1 MTQINPTIT
10 TPINIFILQ
19 FLHHISRSTS
29 VALCSNINAFSL
41 WRIKYI
47 LGLKL
52 SVKGLKDW
60 LYCSSIL
67 VYCQQCPILSVF
79 KLMDSPSRTRFAS
92 PILSILFKLLYFC
105 AISLIF
111 SLACNLSVAYMFN
124 KLHQAHSHNLRWWQ
138 DGPVSGK
145 MQRRCDVRGS

>member
-1 MTQINPTIT
+1 
-10 TPINIFILQ
+10 
-19 FLHHISRSTS
+19 
-29 VALCSNINAFSL
+29 
-41 WRIKYI
+41 
-47 LGLKL
+47 
-52 SVKGLKDW
+52 
-60 LYCSSIL
+60 
-67 VYCQQCPILSVF
+67 
-79 KLMDSPSRTRFAS
+79 MDSPSRTRFAS

-145 MQRRCDVRGS
+145 MQRRCDVRGSQGGLEQDSTYHFGLSYMTIHQNLSLFSASTISSAIALSTQPPPDSEFNYLRDLHLQRLLQIFIQSHTEDGKRC